1 MNEYIEVTD
10 PVEALKGTFRRHA
23 SGVAVLT
30 TLDEAGAPVGFT
42 ATSVTS
48 LGANPPLIS
57 FNVARG
63 ASSWPAIST
72 AKHVAMH
79 TLGEDN
85 LALAKKMAED
95 HTKRFTEDDWSVGL
109 HGLPIFR
116 GVTSVL
122 VVEILE
128 RVNIEKNAVIIARV
142 VEGLLGLE
150 QRALL
155 YHERAYVVP
164 GEILN

>member
-1 MNEYIEVTD
+1 MNEFMAVTD

-30 TLDEAGAPVGFT
+30 TIDQDGAPVGFT

-72 AKHVAMH
+72 AKFVAMH
-79 TLGEDN
+79 TLGESN

-95 HTKRFTEDDWSVGL
+95 HTKRFLDDDWSFGP
-109 HGLPIFR
+109 HGLPIFE

-122 VVEILE
+122 IVEVAQL
-128 RVNIEKNAVIIARV
+128 VHIENNAVVMAKV

-155 YHERAYVVP
+155 YHQRSYVVP
-164 GEILN
+164 GDILG

>member
-1 MNEYIEVTD
+1 MNKLISVLD

-30 TLDEAGAPVGFT
+30 TTGPDGGPVGFT

-72 AKHVAMH
+72 AKYVAMH
-79 TLGEDN
+79 TLGEEN
-85 LALAKKMAED
+85 LAFARKMATD
-95 HTKRFTEDDWSVGL
+95 HTKRFADDDWTIGPY
-109 HGLPIFR
+109 GLPIFDS
-116 GVTSVL
+116 VTSVL
-122 VVEILE
+122 IVEVLQI
-128 RVNIEKNAVIIARV
+128 VAIENNAVVISKV
-142 VEGLLGLE
+142 VEGLLGRE

-155 YHERAYVVP
+155 YHERSYVVP
-164 GEILN
+164 GDILD

>member
-1 MNEYIEVTD
+1 MNELIPVTD

-30 TLDEAGAPVGFT
+30 TLDQDGQPVGFT

-63 ASSWPAIST
+63 ASSWPAISN
-72 AKHVAMH
+72 AKYVAMH
-79 TLGEDN
+79 TLGSEN
-85 LALAKKMAED
+85 LALAKKMADD
-95 HTKRFTEDDWSVGL
+95 HTQRFVGTDWSFGPR
-109 HGLPIFR
+109 GLPIFE

-122 VVEILE
+122 IVEVAQI
-128 RVNIEKNAVIIARV
+128 VNIENNAVIVAKV

-150 QRALL
+150 QRALI
-155 YHERAYVVP
+155 YHERSYAVP
-164 GEILN
+164 GDRLS

>member
-1 MNEYIEVTD
+1 MNEFIEVKD

-23 SGVAVLT
+23 SGVAILT
-30 TLDEAGAPVGFT
+30 TLDQDGAPVGFT

-57 FNVARG
+57 FNVASG

-72 AKHVAMH
+72 AKFVAMH

-95 HTKRFTEDDWSVGL
+95 HTKRFVDSDWSAGPY
-109 HGLPIFR
+109 GLPVFE

-122 VVEILE
+122 IVEILQL
-128 RVNIEKNAVIIARV
+128 VTIEKNAVVIAKV

-155 YHERAYVVP
+155 YHERSYVVP

>member
-1 MNEYIEVTD
+1 MNEFIEVTD

-30 TLDEAGAPVGFT
+30 TLDKDGAPVGFT

-72 AKHVAMH
+72 AQYVAMH
-79 TLGEDN
+79 TLGEEN
-85 LALAKKMAED
+85 LALAKKMADD
-95 HTKRFTEDDWSVGL
+95 HTKRFSDDDWAAGPK
-109 HGLPIFR
+109 GLPIFND
-116 GVTSVL
+116 VTSVL
-122 VVEILE
+122 IVEILQV
-128 RVNIEKNAVIIARV
+128 VNIEKNAVVIAKV

-155 YHERAYVVP
+155 YHERSYVVP